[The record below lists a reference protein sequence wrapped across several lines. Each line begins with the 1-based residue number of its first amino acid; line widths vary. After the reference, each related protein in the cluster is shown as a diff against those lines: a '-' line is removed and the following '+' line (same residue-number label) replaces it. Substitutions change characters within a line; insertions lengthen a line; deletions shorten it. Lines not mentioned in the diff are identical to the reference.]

1 MLLVV
6 VGNVRIYIKYIF
18 ISILF
23 NTSQVGGKLGGLFG
37 VRSKFIKVINRKSY
51 IESYRLFYIG
61 EVGERGGGVLC
72 GGEWGSYSPQIPL
85 QKYCD

>member
-1 MLLVV
+1 M
-6 VGNVRIYIKYIF
+6 
-18 ISILF
+18 
-23 NTSQVGGKLGGLFG
+23 
-37 VRSKFIKVINRKSY
+37 RSKFIKVINRKSY

-61 EVGERGGGVLC
+61 EVRERGGGVLC